1 MWEVSVA
8 SFDNQEFVVGLAVAT
23 VLLSALV
30 LSSIFRNVAFAV
42 AAGAIVL
49 FYLQGGVP
57 QLIAASKLLE
67 NEFRAIPDFSRG
79 LMVGLAMAAV
89 FLVGL
94 RQSSSSSR

>member
-1 MWEVSVA
+1 MWEVTVA
-8 SFDNQEFVVGLAVAT
+8 SFDNQEFVVGLAVAAI
-23 VLLSALV
+23 LLSALF
-30 LSSIFRNVAFAV
+30 LSSIFRNIAFAA

-49 FYLQGGVP
+49 FYWQGGVP
-57 QLIAASKLLE
+57 GLMAASKVLE

-89 FLVGL
+89 FLFSL

>member
-1 MWEVSVA
+1 MWEVTVA
-8 SFDNQEFVVGLAVAT
+8 SFDNQEFVVGLGVAAI
-23 VLLSALV
+23 LLSALV
-30 LSSIFRNVAFAV
+30 LSSIFRNIAFAL

-57 QLIAASKLLE
+57 QLLATSKVLE
-67 NEFRAIPDFSRG
+67 NEFHAIPDFSRG

-89 FLVGL
+89 FLFSL